1 MAALPRSTLRRGYGS
16 AVTRRVAYPIRVPV
30 EIYPKTGISRGAV
43 SAHGIVRFRDRTIE
57 TGSADPPFSC
67 MFGRTGGTDED
78 PEGGDEIVVLYNSL
92 GLAKVMVA
100 ATALLLAVAGYDLFI
115 GARGTERLVGLLG
128 AAVTVLVV
136 FVFLEDAWFRF
147 SRDSR
152 IVTWRRR
159 WALRQ
164 RSGSLPFAS
173 IQSVRVERPIG
184 DDGTP
189 SRRIT
194 LRTTAG
200 EEIPITV
207 GYRPDADGTVLQIA
221 SRIRGL
227 LGHDADATHMQNV
240 RALIAGGRIID
251 AIRVLRE
258 EEGLSLLEAKRRVDD
273 LTRSSS

>member
-1 MAALPRSTLRRGYGS
+1 MK
-16 AVTRRVAYPIRVPV
+16 IQ
-30 EIYPKTGISRGAV
+30 
-43 SAHGIVRFRDRTIE
+43 
-57 TGSADPPFSC
+57 
-67 MFGRTGGTDED
+67 
-78 PEGGDEIVVLYNSL
+78 EGGDEIVVSYNSL

-100 ATALLLAVAGYDLFI
+100 ATALFLAVAGYDLFI

-128 AAVTVLVV
+128 AAGTCALVA

-147 SRDSR
+147 SRDRR

-173 IQSVRVERPIG
+173 IQSVLVERPIG

-258 EEGLSLLEAKRRVDD
+258 EEGLSLVEAKRRVDD